1 MIPTPKHPRIISS
14 DANTAILEIEGL
26 FPGYGIT
33 LGNALR
39 RALLSSC
46 EGAAVTSFRIEGVHH
61 EFSTIPGVLE
71 DAIELSLNLKRLRLK
86 IFSDEPQTLS
96 LSVKGERTVAARD
109 IEKNSQVEIANPDLH
124 IATLTDKHAVI
135 DMKLIVEKGM
145 GYSQVEQRKKEKLP
159 IGTIALDAN
168 FSPVT
173 LVNFEV
179 ENMMVEGRA
188 DYNRLRL
195 SIETDGTLDPLVAY
209 GNALEILVS
218 QFQHVSLQD
227 EPSDAESSFSALRE
241 ELDTSEAALDDTGL
255 SARIVAAL
263 SKNGVKTVGDLAQMT
278 KAQLSEI
285 KGFGEKAVEDIAR
298 AAKKYGITI
307 K

>member
-1 MIPTPKHPRIISS
+1 M
-14 DANTAILEIEGL
+14 
-26 FPGYGIT
+26 
-33 LGNALR
+33 
-39 RALLSSC
+39 
-46 EGAAVTSFRIEGVHH
+46 
-61 EFSTIPGVLE
+61 
-71 DAIELSLNLKRLRLK
+71 
-86 IFSDEPQTLS
+86 
-96 LSVKGERTVAARD
+96 
-109 IEKNSQVEIANPDLH
+109 
-124 IATLTDKHAVI
+124 
-135 DMKLIVEKGM
+135 
-145 GYSQVEQRKKEKLP
+145 
-159 IGTIALDAN
+159 
-168 FSPVT
+168 
-173 LVNFEV
+173 NFEV